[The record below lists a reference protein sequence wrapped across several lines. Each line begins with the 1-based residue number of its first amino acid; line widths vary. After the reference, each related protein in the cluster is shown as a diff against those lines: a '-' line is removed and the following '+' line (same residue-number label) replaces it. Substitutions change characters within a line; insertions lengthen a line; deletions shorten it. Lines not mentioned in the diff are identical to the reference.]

1 LLIFVVVVGIVDI
14 IPGVVGWWGQ
24 EAEVRMQNILTT
36 ESTEK
41 QKDKSQIT
49 KSKLQV
55 VRAAHHPEP
64 SRKPNPKFKFSK
76 KQSLDRWDL

>member
-1 LLIFVVVVGIVDI
+1 MFSTIMDM
-14 IPGVVGWWGQ
+14 IPGVGGWWGQ
-24 EAEVRMQNILTT
+24 EAEIRMQNILTT

-49 KSKLQV
+49 KPKLQM

-64 SRKPNPKFKFSK
+64 SRKPNPKSKFSK
-76 KQSLDRWDL
+76 KIVWIVGI

>member
-1 LLIFVVVVGIVDI
+1 MVGS
-14 IPGVVGWWGQ
+14 GG
-24 EAEVRMQNILTT
+24 RSQNVNMPTT

-76 KQSLDRWDL
+76 KQSLDRWDLKLWIDSRFNLFSP